1 MLLALTLK
9 AKDNR
14 EMRVLLT
21 GVAGFVGFH
30 LARALLARGDDV
42 LALDSVNDYYDPQ
55 LKIDRLAALG
65 EPAGFR
71 FMKVDVVDPAALRAA
86 VGDFD
91 PDVVIHLAAQAGVR
105 YSLINPGAYVD
116 SNVRGHLN
124 LLELS
129 RTMKRMPRFVYA
141 SSSSVYGNRTET
153 PFREG
158 DRTDSPVSV
167 YAATKKS
174 GEVIAQSYSHLYG
187 MSLAGLRFFTVYG
200 PWGRPDMAYWMFTDA
215 ILRDQ
220 PIKLFN
226 NGVMRRDFTD
236 IRDIVEG
243 ILRVADGRTPG
254 HEIYNIGHSEPVT
267 LARFLDAIEGA
278 IGKKAIVEMAPMQPG
293 DVGDTYADVSK
304 LTAHFGYQ
312 PAIGVEE
319 GIRTFVDWYREY
331 KRL

>member
-1 MLLALTLK
+1 
-9 AKDNR
+9 
-14 EMRVLLT
+14 MRVLLT

-42 LALDSVNDYYDPQ
+42 LGLDSVNSYYDTQ
-55 LKIDRLAALG
+55 LKLDRLAALG
-65 EPAGFR
+65 QPQGFR
-71 FMKVDVVDPAALRAA
+71 FVKVDIVDPDALKAA
-86 VGDFD
+86 VGDFE
-91 PDVVIHLAAQAGVR
+91 PDVIVHLAAQAGVR
-105 YSLINPGAYVD
+105 YSLINPGAYAD

-124 LLELS
+124 MLELA
-129 RTMKRMPRFVYA
+129 RQMTRVPRLVYA
-141 SSSSVYGNRTET
+141 SSSSVYGNRTQT
-153 PFREG
+153 PFRED

-174 GEVIAQSYSHLYG
+174 GEVIAQSYAHLYG

-220 PIKLFN
+220 PIQLFN

-236 IRDIVEG
+236 IRDIVAG
-243 ILRVADGRTPG
+243 VLRVADGDRPG

-267 LARFLDAIEGA
+267 LIRFLAAIEGA

-304 LTAHFGYQ
+304 LVDHFGYH
-312 PAIGVEE
+312 PAIAIEDGVKS
-319 GIRTFVDWYREY
+319 FVDWYRGY
-331 KRL
+331 KGL